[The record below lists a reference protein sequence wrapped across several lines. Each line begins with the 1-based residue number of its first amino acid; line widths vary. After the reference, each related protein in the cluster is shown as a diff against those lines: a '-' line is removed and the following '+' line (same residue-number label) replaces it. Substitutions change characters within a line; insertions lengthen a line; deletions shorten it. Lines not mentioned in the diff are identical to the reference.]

1 MANTFTKIAT
11 VTVGSGGAS
20 SIAFSSIGSTYT
32 DLCIKL
38 SARASSTSGNDTWDL
53 VFKLNTTSTISS
65 KVVRGDGSATASN
78 SITDRILRAIVPS
91 DYTASVFSNVDIYI
105 PNYTSSNNKSWS
117 VDHVLENNAT
127 GTGMGLTA
135 GLTSI
140 TAAITDITL
149 TVTNGYNF
157 VQYSTATLYGIKNS

>member
-1 MANTFTKIAT
+1 VAYSEFLIAS

-20 SIAFSSIGSTYT
+20 SINFSSIPATYT
-32 DLCIKL
+32 DLYIKI
-38 SARASSTSGNDTWDL
+38 SARASAAYNTDAEDL
-53 VFKLNTTSTISS
+53 VFKLNTTSTITS
-65 KVVRGDGSATASN
+65 KVVRGDGTAAASN

-91 DYTASVFSNVDIYI
+91 DWTANTFSNVEIYI
-105 PNYTSSNNKSWS
+105 PNYAGSNNKSWS
-117 VDHVLENNAT
+117 ADHVLENNAT
-127 GTGMGLTA
+127 LTGQALTA

-157 VQYSTATLYGIKNS
+157 VQYTTAYLYGIKNS